1 MSSNPPRCCETGD
14 TLFALYRAA
23 TSLDEKRAALA
34 RWGGHIL
41 ACDNKPPYL
50 TRQQIDAIR
59 GAARVIDG
67 EAK

>member
-1 MSSNPPRCCETGD
+1 MTEQLHCCETGD

-23 TSLDEKRAALA
+23 ETLDEKRAALA

-41 ACDNKPPYL
+41 ACDFRPAWL